1 MPRSFQGDFFP
12 SRITESASSG
22 YSSSS
27 IESHLL
33 QLSSADSADEASPS
47 PASSRSNSGL
57 ERLEETVLAESEESS
72 SNDPGRSSPEE
83 EEPVSWDQYSSL
95 VERSR
100 ELESHTASLQME
112 LAALKNE
119 SDVTND
125 EINSARSMQQEVS
138 NIEDVRS
145 VRSAVIV

>member
-1 MPRSFQGDFFP
+1 MNNGDVDDDDFGRDEEDDRVASLPRSFHGDFFP
-12 SRITESASSG
+12 SRITESSSSG

-33 QLSSADSADEASPS
+33 HLSSADSADEASPS

-72 SNDPGRSSPEE
+72 SNPGGLSSPEE

-95 VERSR
+95 IERSR
-100 ELESHTASLQME
+100 VCL
-112 LAALKNE
+112 
-119 SDVTND
+119 
-125 EINSARSMQQEVS
+125 
-138 NIEDVRS
+138 IE
-145 VRSAVIV
+145 